1 VRLLAVVIR
10 LLIQNNATIQIMM
23 IMNFKNVS
31 KKALRVLAAASII
44 VAFSSCNRGYGC
56 PSNFSLGDF
65 FQDLVIAVV
74 AFLF

>member
-1 VRLLAVVIR
+1 
-10 LLIQNNATIQIMM
+10 M

-31 KKALRVLAAASII
+31 KKALRVLTAASII